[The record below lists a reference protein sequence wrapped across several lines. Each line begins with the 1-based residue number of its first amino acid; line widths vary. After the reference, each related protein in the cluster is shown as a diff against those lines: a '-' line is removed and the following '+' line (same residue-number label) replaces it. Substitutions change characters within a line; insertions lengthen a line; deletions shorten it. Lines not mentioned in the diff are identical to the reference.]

1 MRTSVE
7 RSRALRRRNIFTAL
21 GLALLAPT
29 FVVHAT
35 EEGMQW
41 ALWRDAPLL
50 GVLFVAA
57 ALICGVLAWRSRP

>member
-1 MRTSVE
+1 MPISRQ
-7 RSRALRRRNIFTAL
+7 RARALRRRNVFTAV

-41 ALWRDAPLL
+41 ALWRDEPLL
-50 GVLFVAA
+50 GLLFVAA
-57 ALICGVLAWRSRP
+57 AVGCGILAWRSRP

>member
-7 RSRALRRRNIFTAL
+7 RARALRRRNIFTAL

-41 ALWRDAPLL
+41 ALWRDAPVL
-50 GVLFVAA
+50 GLVFVAA
-57 ALICGVLAWRSRP
+57 AILCGVLAWRSRP